1 MPRFFVPDT
10 GFSENVVTITGSDA
24 HHISFALRMAVG
36 EEITVCDMRGGVH
49 RCLLRALDGEKVLA
63 EVIET
68 VTESTESPLKIHLFQ
83 AYPKADKL
91 EFIVQKAVELGVYE
105 ITPFESE
112 RVIKRPKADKIAH
125 ITERQNKIAEEAA
138 KQCGRA
144 VLPHVNAPVS
154 FGEMLKR
161 AKEYPLCLFCY
172 EGDGTLPLGKILKE
186 KFSGDARPDSISVVI
201 GSEGGFSQSEAK
213 RCADAGMIMTGLG
226 KRILR
231 TETASGFVL
240 ASIVC
245 FSELF

>member
-24 HHISFALRMAVG
+24 HHISFALRMAAG

-49 RCLLRALDGEKVLA
+49 RCLLRTLDGEKVLA

-172 EGDGTLPLGKILKE
+172 EGDDTRSLKE
-186 KFSGDARPDSISVVI
+186 ICAAHPEVKEIAVVI
-201 GSEGGFSQSEAK
+201 GSEGGFSVGEAQAA
-213 RCADAGMIMTGLG
+213 REAGFAMAGLG

-231 TETASGFVL
+231 CETASL
-240 ASIVC
+240 YALSALSC
-245 FSELF
+245 FYEL